1 MNIKDMTKI
10 SLFTAITVVCSQIS
24 LQIGT
29 IPFTLQTFAVFLGAA
44 VLGFKK
50 GVLSTLVYILLGV
63 VGLPV
68 FSGFRGGIGVLFGTT
83 GGYIWGFLISAAVIG
98 FMTEKFGKSLL
109 VTIGSM
115 ILGLILCYAVGSL
128 QYMLLY
134 TKGPISFGAV
144 VATCVMPFIPIDA
157 VKIFLAALISTKIKP
172 LAH

>member
-24 LQIGT
+24 LQIGA

-50 GVLSTLVYILLGV
+50 GVLSTLIYILLGV

-83 GGYIWGFLISAAVIG
+83 GGYIWGFLISAAVVG
-98 FMTEKFGKSLL
+98 FMTEKFGKSLP
-109 VTIGSM
+109 VTICSM
-115 ILGLILCYAVGSL
+115 ILGLIICYAVGSL
-128 QYMLLY
+128 QYMMLY

-144 VATCVMPFIPIDA
+144 VSACVLPFIPADA
-157 VKIFLAALISTKIKP
+157 VKILLAALISTKLKP
-172 LAH
+172 FTR